1 MHGPND
7 TTPSDES
14 HEVERAARRAYA
26 AALDGRGLTWEQWRE
41 VPDDRGGA
49 RVHRNV
55 AVTARLDGDTITLVA
70 RRVLSARTTLTED
83 EVADVREAFVPW
95 RVRIE
100 VAERDDDAVV
110 IRAFLPPTLESE
122 A

>member
-1 MHGPND
+1 MHGTDD

-14 HEVERAARRAYA
+14 PEVERAARRAYA
-26 AALDGRGLTWEQWRE
+26 AALDGCGLTWGQWRE

-100 VAERDDDAVV
+100 VAERDDGAVV